1 MFAAGAVPSYAILES
16 RALAH
21 YTWGPLLSEKSIQT
35 FVDNGYL
42 KRAATLRE
50 LAQQCGIDPAG
61 LEAEVAKFNRFADAG
76 VDEDF
81 GRGASAYNRLM
92 GDPTV
97 KPNPSL
103 GRIEKAPFYAVTVWP
118 MDVGTSGGLVTDE
131 NARVLRVDGSV
142 IEGLYATGNATAPVV
157 GACYPGAG
165 ASIGASIAFGYV
177 AARHA
182 LGA

>member
-1 MFAAGAVPSYAILES
+1 
-16 RALAH
+16 
-21 YTWGPLLSEKSIQT
+21 
-35 FVDNGYL
+35 
-42 KRAATLRE
+42 
-50 LAQQCGIDPAG
+50 
-61 LEAEVAKFNRFADAG
+61 
-76 VDEDF
+76 
-81 GRGASAYNRLM
+81 M

-103 GRIEKAPFYAVTVWP
+103 GRIEKAPFYAVTIWP

-131 NARVLRVDGSV
+131 YARVLRVDGSV

-177 AARHA
+177 GARHA
-182 LGA
+182 LGAN